1 MSTTVRVL
9 LREAAGRLTPVSDS
23 RSSDAQA
30 LLRFVLG
37 TDRAWLI
44 AHPDAE
50 INASQRAQF
59 DALVERAASGE
70 PLPYLLGRWPFYDRD
85 FIVTPAVLI
94 PRPETELLLEQ
105 ALAFSV
111 DRALTAIDVGTG
123 SGALAV
129 TLAALRPRAE
139 VFATD
144 ASADA
149 LVVARQN
156 ACLYDAP
163 VTFLL
168 GDLLTPLIERRV
180 HSDLIMA
187 NLPYIPSDEVDRLPV
202 SKHEPRQALDGGR
215 DGLDLIRR
223 LLVQVL
229 LVLNPGGLVLLEFMS
244 GQGETVAAE
253 ARRLLPNAAVEI
265 LHDYAGHDRIACV
278 RPLVAA
284 KS

>member
-1 MSTTVRVL
+1 MVLTTAGEA
-9 LREAAGRLTPVSDS
+9 LRRAAQRLSPVSDS
-23 RSSDAQA
+23 AASDAQA
-30 LLRFVLG
+30 LLRRVLAV
-37 TDRAWLI
+37 DRAALL
-44 AHPDAE
+44 AHPERPLDP
-50 INASQRAQF
+50 AQAAAF
-59 DALVERAASGE
+59 EDLIGRAAAGE
-70 PLPYLLGRWPFYDRD
+70 PLPYILGRWPFYDRD

-149 LVVARQN
+149 LAVARQN
-156 ACLYDAP
+156 ASLYDVP

-168 GDLLTPLIERRV
+168 GDLLNPLIERRV
-180 HSDLIMA
+180 HSDLVMA

-215 DGLDLIRR
+215 DGLDLI
-223 LLVQVL
+223 
-229 LVLNPGGLVLLEFMS
+229 
-244 GQGETVAAE
+244 
-253 ARRLLPNAAVEI
+253 AV
-265 LHDYAGHDRIACV
+265 
-278 RPLVAA
+278 
-284 KS
+284 